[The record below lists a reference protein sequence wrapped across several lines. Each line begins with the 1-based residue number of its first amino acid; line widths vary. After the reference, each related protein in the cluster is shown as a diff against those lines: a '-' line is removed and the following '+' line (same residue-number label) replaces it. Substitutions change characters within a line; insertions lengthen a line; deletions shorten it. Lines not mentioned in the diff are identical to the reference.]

1 MFYVYIM
8 TNYKNAV
15 LYAGV
20 TNNLARRV
28 EEHKNGEGGVFTK
41 RYRIFKLVYA
51 EKYDNVKQAI
61 SREKQI
67 KGYTRAKKE
76 ELINSCNPDWNGIL
90 PY

>member
-15 LYAGV
+15 LYTGV

-76 ELINSCNPDWNGIL
+76 ELINSCNPEWNGIL